1 MSTAASPMSGA
12 SAAQRY
18 ALPALVAIALCAA
31 GWLEFAAQRSARS
44 AANKS
49 VLLTSLRNG
58 GADPSQT
65 LQRAIAESGLAEQ
78 VRPSAAPSPDVL
90 RVRIESAPF
99 ETVLTL
105 LARLEERE
113 GVRPGAARL
122 EASAES
128 GRVDATLDFPLT
140 AR

>member
-1 MSTAASPMSGA
+1 MK
-12 SAAQRY
+12 RY
-18 ALPALVAIALCAA
+18 AVPVLFVVTLCAA
-31 GWLEFAAQRSARS
+31 GALEFAAQRGARNV
-44 AANKS
+44 ATKS
-49 VLLTSLRNG
+49 TLLTTLRNG

-78 VRPSAAPSPDVL
+78 VRPAAAPRADVL

-99 ETVLTL
+99 ETVLAL

-122 EASAES
+122 EASAAS
-128 GRVDATLDFPLT
+128 GRLDATLDFPLV